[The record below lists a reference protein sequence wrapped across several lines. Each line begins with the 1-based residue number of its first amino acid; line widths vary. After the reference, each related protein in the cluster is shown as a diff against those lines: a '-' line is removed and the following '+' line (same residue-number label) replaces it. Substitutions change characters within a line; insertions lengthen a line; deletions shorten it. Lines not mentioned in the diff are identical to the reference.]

1 MDCFSKIVTQIQ
13 HALTQPLPGEL
24 AQIKMATSSRSELL
38 SFVRPNEM
46 PRQSAVLIAVY
57 PNNNQA
63 ETILIKRPVY
73 NGAHSG
79 QVAFPG
85 GKVEPFDKDLV
96 DTALREAEE
105 EVGINPDLV
114 SVLGQLT
121 PLFIPVSNIWVQP
134 VIGLLNQKP
143 NLSLNLQEVEYT
155 ISAKLCDLKQTENR
169 SVKTIA
175 INSIPISA
183 PYYKVET
190 EHIWGATAMIISE
203 LLELFSGCTKDE

>member
-24 AQIKMATSSRSELL
+24 AQIKMATSNRSELL

-46 PRQSAVLIAVY
+46 PRQSAVLISIY
-57 PNNNQA
+57 PNNNRA

-73 NGAHSG
+73 NGVHSG

-105 EVGINPDLV
+105 EVGINPSLV
-114 SVLGQLT
+114 TVIGQLT

-134 VIGLLNQKP
+134 VVGLLAHKP
-143 NLSLNLQEVEYT
+143 KLSLSLQEVEYT
-155 ISAKLCDLKQTENR
+155 IHAKLCDLKQVENH

-183 PYYKVET
+183 PYYKVDKEQ
-190 EHIWGATAMIISE
+190 IWGATAMIISE
-203 LLELFSGCTKDE
+203 LLELFSGCTMDE